1 MADKG
6 NKNKSKSRPFPD
18 RQDIIDYIQKFESP
32 PTKRDIARYFKIR
45 GDRNKIKLKE
55 LLNELR
61 SLGFFKDII
70 QKDRNTDRAKK
81 YEGAEEIKSLVGFV
95 QLTDRGLRFIPSTRK
110 IKIAFEIKGAKNFS
124 QEKIGLAFSAE
135 VISMEPPIVELEKE
149 IGPASDVS
157 LISAMSAGL
166 PAEFTKEVIEES
178 EKVSVIPELG
188 KREDI
193 RKIPLITIDGK
204 DSRDF
209 DDAVFAEKTKDGW
222 HIIVAIADV
231 SYYVQPGSALDRSA
245 LERGNS
251 TYFPDRVIPML
262 PENLSNGICSL
273 NPDEDRAC
281 MGVHI
286 WIDDQGKKKKHKF
299 FRGLMR
305 SHARTTYEQI
315 QKAYESNK
323 GDLKGKA
330 DQLFGAF
337 HALENARKKRGTL
350 EIEVPEPYIIFDEKG
365 FVKELVPRSRLD
377 AHKLIEE
384 FMVLANVAAAEE
396 LESHKQLC
404 MYRIHNSPDQ
414 EKVEEIR
421 KLLTRLKIKYE
432 GSLKA
437 SKDFTTLIKQV
448 HDTPYKNIVSEL
460 ILRSQSQ
467 AVYSSD
473 NIGHFGLNLEHYAH
487 FTSPIRRYSDLMVH
501 RGLLKTLN
509 ISEGAQPSI
518 SKDDFQEIAGRIS
531 VTERRSVGAER
542 EAMDRYMTQFL
553 SNREGDEFDVY
564 VTGIS
569 KAGLFVTIPEFNAS
583 GLVPARLLSDD
594 YYILKDHPTRLEGRR
609 TKRKFSFGDNMRVF
623 LASADLTKGRL
634 TFEPTGE
641 MFKTQT
647 RYKTT
652 PRAGNK
658 KPMNKGKR
666 KR

>member
-1 MADKG
+1 LAEKKKKQT
-6 NKNKSKSRPFPD
+6 NNKSRPFPD
-18 RQDIIDYIQKFESP
+18 RQDVINYIQKSPTP
-32 PTKRDIARYFKIR
+32 PTKREIARYFKIR

-55 LLNELR
+55 LLGEFR
-61 SLGFFKDII
+61 SLGFLDAEPDKASS
-70 QKDRNTDRAKK
+70 NNRAAK
-81 YEGAEEIKSLVGFV
+81 YEGSEEITSLVGFV
-95 QLTDRGLRFIPSTRK
+95 QSTDMGLRFISSSRK
-110 IKIAFEIKGAKNFS
+110 VKIAFEIKGAKSFNH
-124 QEKIGLAFSAE
+124 EKIGVAFQAE
-135 VISMEPPIVELEKE
+135 VISTDPPIVELGQE
-149 IGPASDVS
+149 IGPVSDVS
-157 LISAMSAGL
+157 LLSSMLAGL
-166 PAEFTKEVIEES
+166 PTEFPKDVIEES
-178 EKVSVIPELG
+178 KKVSVIPDLG

-231 SYYVQPGSALDRSA
+231 SYYVRPGSALDKTA

-286 WIDDQGKKKKHKF
+286 WINDQGKKKEHKF

-305 SHARTTYEQI
+305 SHARTTYEQV
-315 QKAYESNK
+315 QKAYESGQK
-323 GDLKGKA
+323 DLKPVVEP
-330 DQLFGAF
+330 LFGAF

-350 EIEVPEPYIIFDEKG
+350 EIEVPEPYIIFDEEG

-377 AHKLIEE
+377 THKLIEE
-384 FMVLANVAAAEE
+384 FMVLANVAAAEQ
-396 LESHKQLC
+396 LEQNKQLC
-404 MYRIHNSPDQ
+404 MYRIHDKPDH

-432 GSLKA
+432 GSLKV
-437 SKDFTTLIKQV
+437 SQDFTQLIKQV
-448 HDTPYKNIVSEL
+448 HDTSYRDVVNEL

-501 RGLLKTLN
+501 RALLKTIG
-509 ISEGAQPSI
+509 ISDGALPPI
-518 SKDDFQEIAGRIS
+518 SKDDFQEVARYIS
-531 VTERRSVGAER
+531 TTERRSVGAER
-542 EAMDRYMTQFL
+542 DAMDRYMTQFL

-569 KAGLFVTIPEFNAS
+569 TAGLFVTIPEFNAS
-583 GLVPARLLSDD
+583 GLVPARTLSDD
-594 YYILKDHPTRLEGRR
+594 YYILKDHPTRLEGRK
-609 TKRKFSFGDNMRVF
+609 TKRKFSFGDPMRVF
-623 LASADLTKGRL
+623 LSSADLTKGRL
-634 TFEPTGE
+634 TFEPTAG
-641 MFKTQT
+641 MFSKQT
-647 RYKTT
+647 RYNQSPGPKH
-652 PRAGNK
+652 K
-658 KPMNKGKR
+658 KR
-666 KR
+666 R